1 MFSVLKSDFA
11 SVFERSPIIVQMT
24 QGQAALKKYPNVR
37 PLVSRICCVAALIIC
52 TFVAASAQN
61 KYDKLPIGDVVIA
74 FGVNE
79 TNVELADQFRLTAR
93 EALGATYS
101 VTRVRDAIEAVYKT
115 KRVDTV
121 VVSASLNAA
130 GGVDLRF
137 TIKLKQQAERVSV
150 EVEPS
155 VGDKVTE
162 QDLLF
167 KLNLLV
173 PGTAITEQ
181 TLRDNASQ
189 ILEYLR
195 DRGFYRSQ
203 VTYSTR
209 PMQSEN
215 EVGVTF
221 HVKPNEQAKVES
233 FKITIEGYG
242 KPIPLESL
250 KLEPGHFYSRDRLL
264 SDIASIRAILRK
276 DKFLAPQLDE
286 PRVVYDSDANTIAI
300 DLAGKAGPVVEVSVE
315 AERSKVSSR
324 TQNTLLPVKREG
336 TLDFAAIVEGERRLE
351 NYYQEKGYFFVNV
364 TPHCSAE
371 PPLRD
376 DENNLLP
383 NDTEF
388 LCSYLGGEDLLG
400 HKVNVKYVVDL
411 GRRLNLVEI
420 RLRGTDKLKIED
432 VQSILRSQEASALGA
447 IPFLGYGHGYTSNAI
462 LEEDRLTIQSIMAEL
477 GYRSADVNVS
487 QGVAPNGDD
496 LIVTFIVD
504 EGPPTIISATSVT
517 GNKAFTT
524 SELAAQLPDLTG
536 LNYSRARVRNAA
548 LKLSE
553 FYSNRGYYDA
563 RVTTSITEPVD
574 AGETKEV
581 KVEFKIENE
590 GKKVVVNRV
599 LINGAENTEVSAIR
613 KALTVKPGEMLK
625 AADVYTSEQNLYA
638 SDAFSR
644 VEVKPRPAGDG
655 PDNTRLSDVIVNV
668 EEQPP
673 RLATYGGGA
682 STDLGLNGFFDI
694 RHFNLFG
701 NLWQGG
707 ARVRVSQRQQL
718 VQFDFINPRFIRDGV
733 RHFAPLT
740 VSLGYQRDTTVTR
753 FFRSAFDRGTFGI
766 VQRLDPEGNPID
778 EFGRE
783 TGSPTLNRATL
794 TAESFRTLSRK
805 NRGILFFRYRFEDV
819 RLYNI
824 ESLLIKEL
832 LRPDQRVR
840 ISGFGAT
847 VAFDRRRNC
856 SIKYS
861 LLDLIAK
868 GDQVDPCRYNASDP
882 TGGDYLT
889 AEYNVSLPFLGANV
903 GFQKFQASYNYYYSF
918 PRLRYLTL
926 AARGII
932 GMASVF
938 SGGNR
943 FNNAQFP
950 SLNGILPISERFFAG
965 GANTL
970 RGFDFEEAGP
980 RVVIVPTGT
989 FRNSRGEQVFLD
1001 PFTVPFGGNALAAV
1015 NLEARIPFSR
1025 SLRVVPFYDG
1035 GNVFRRVGDI
1045 FKPPTVPPGDVELQ
1059 NQRAVWTHTIGLGFR
1074 LKTPVGGEFGVDYAR
1089 LLNPPRFLIP
1099 QAMGFPNAIFRL
1111 HADQIHFRFSQAF

>member
-1 MFSVLKSDFA
+1 MPQGHT
-11 SVFERSPIIVQMT
+11 VFDKNINS
-24 QGQAALKKYPNVR
+24 R
-37 PLVSRICCVAALIIC
+37 PLVGRFCGVVLVIIFAFAA
-52 TFVAASAQN
+52 AYSQN
-61 KYDKLPIGDVVIA
+61 KYDKLPIGNVEIV

-79 TNVELADQFRLTAR
+79 TNVELGDQFRVTAR

-101 VTRVRDAIEAVYKT
+101 VTRIRDAIEAIYKT
-115 KRVDTV
+115 KRVDSIV
-121 VVSASLNAA
+121 VAAALNVS

-137 TIKLKQQAERVSV
+137 TIKLKKQAERVSV

-155 VGDKVTE
+155 VGDKITE

-181 TLRDNASQ
+181 TLKDNANQ

-195 DRGFYRSQ
+195 ERGFYKSE
-203 VTYSTR
+203 VSYTTR

-215 EVGVTF
+215 DVGVTF
-221 HVKPNEQAKVES
+221 HVRPNEQAKVES
-233 FKITIEGYG
+233 LKINIVGYD
-242 KPIPLESL
+242 KPIPLDSL

-264 SDIASIRAILRK
+264 SDIKSIRDILRK
-276 DKFLAPQLDE
+276 DKFLAPELDE
-286 PRVVYDSDANTIAI
+286 PGVVYDSDTNTIAV
-300 DLAGKAGPVVEVSVE
+300 DLEGKIGPIVEVSVD
-315 AERSKVSSR
+315 AEKSKVSGS

-336 TLDFAAIVEGERRLE
+336 TLDYAAIVEGERRLE
-351 NYYQEKGYFFVNV
+351 NYYQEKGYFFVDV

-376 DENNLLP
+376 DENNALP

-388 LCSYLGGEDLLG
+388 LCSYLGGEDLAS
-400 HKVNVKYVVDL
+400 HKVDVKYSANL
-411 GRRLNLVEI
+411 GRKLNLVEI
-420 RLRGTDKLKIED
+420 RIRGTDKLKIED
-432 VQSILRSQEASALGA
+432 VQTILRSQVATALGA
-447 IPFLGYGHGYTSNAI
+447 IPFLGYGHGYTSTAI
-462 LEEDRLTIQSIMAEL
+462 LEEDRATIQSIMNEL
-477 GYRSADVNVS
+477 GYRSAQVNVS

-496 LIVTFIVD
+496 LIVTFIID
-504 EGPPTIISATSVT
+504 EGPPTIISGVSVT
-517 GNKAFTT
+517 GNKAFSD
-524 SELAAQLPDLTG
+524 SELTAQLPDLTG
-536 LNYSRARVRNAA
+536 LNYSRARIRNAA

-553 FYSNRGYYDA
+553 FYSNLGYYDA

-574 AGETKEV
+574 AGVTKEV
-581 KVEFKIENE
+581 KVEFKVENE
-590 GKKVVVNRV
+590 GKKVMINRV
-599 LINGAENTEVSAIR
+599 LVNGAQNTKVAAIL
-613 KALTVKPGEMLK
+613 KALAVQPGELLR
-625 AADVYTSEQNLYA
+625 AADIYTSEQNLYA

-644 VEVKPRPAGDG
+644 VEVKPRPAGGG
-655 PDNTRLSDVIVNV
+655 PNNTRLSDVIVNV

-682 STDLGLNGFFDI
+682 STDLGVNGFFDI

-718 VQFDFINPRFIRDGV
+718 VQFDFIDPRFLRDGV
-733 RHFAPLT
+733 HRFAPLT
-740 VSLGYQRDTTVTR
+740 ISLGYQRDTTVTR

-766 VQRLDPEGNPID
+766 VQRLDPDGNPID

-794 TAESFRTLSRK
+794 TAETYRTVSRK
-805 NRGILFFRYRFEDV
+805 NRSIFFFRYRFEDV
-819 RLYNI
+819 RLFKI

-832 LRPDQRVR
+832 LRPDQHVRV
-840 ISGFGAT
+840 SGFGAT
-847 VAFDRRRNC
+847 FAFDRRKNC

-868 GDQVDPCRYNASDP
+868 GDQLNPCRYNASDP

-889 AEYNVSLPFLGANV
+889 AEYNVSLPVLGANI
-903 GFQKFQASYNYYYSF
+903 GFQKFQASYNYFYSF

-926 AARGII
+926 AARGIL
-932 GMASVF
+932 GMGSVF
-938 SGGNR
+938 AGGDR

-950 SLNGILPISERFFAG
+950 SLNGLLPISERFFAG

-980 RVVIVPTGT
+980 RVVIVPTGI
-989 FRNSRGEQVFLD
+989 FRDSRGRQVTLD
-1001 PFTVPFGGNALAAV
+1001 PFTIPFGGNALAAV
-1015 NLEARIPFSR
+1015 NLEARIPLTR
-1025 SLRVVPFYDG
+1025 SLRAVPFYDG

-1045 FKPPTVPPGDVELQ
+1045 FKAPTVPPNNVELQ
-1059 NQRAVWTHTIGLGFR
+1059 NQRAVWTHTVGLGLR
-1074 LKTPVGGEFGVDYAR
+1074 LKTPVGGEFGVDYGR
-1089 LLNPPRFLIP
+1089 LLNPPQFLIP
-1099 QAMGFPNAIFRL
+1099 QAPGFPNAIFRL
-1111 HADQIHFRFSQAF
+1111 HADHVHFRFSQAF